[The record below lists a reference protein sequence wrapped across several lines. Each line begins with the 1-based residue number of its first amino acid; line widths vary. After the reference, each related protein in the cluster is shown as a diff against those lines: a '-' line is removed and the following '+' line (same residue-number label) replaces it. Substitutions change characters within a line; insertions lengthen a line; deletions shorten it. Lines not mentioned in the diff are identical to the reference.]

1 MASYLFYKI
10 GLLNTARTIFLFVT
24 QADYKL
30 ILSNSL
36 CSNKLLSVFLSKAST
51 PGDLSRG
58 GGHQGSLC

>member
-1 MASYLFYKI
+1 MPMASYLFYKI
-10 GLLNTARTIFLFVT
+10 GLLNTARTIFLLLH
-24 QADYKL
+24 KL

-51 PGDLSRG
+51 PGDLSGG